1 MKPNGKLLTSLL
13 SLKSLL
19 SIPFNSNR
27 STEVKKT
34 IIAGF
39 VALSAAVSFGY
50 QVSVGTYVSNAGK
63 TVTVP
68 VALDSAAGLS
78 YASAKLTYDPQVL
91 VVTKAE
97 AGTLKTLM
105 AEDFV
110 TTDTNGTLVVSIYGS
125 TDANVV

>member
-1 MKPNGKLLTSLL
+1 MKKSV
-13 SLKSLL
+13 KSLVSL
-19 SIPFNSNR
+19 
-27 STEVKKT
+27 
-34 IIAGF
+34 
-39 VALSAAVSFGY
+39 VALFIAPAALAY

-78 YASAKLTYDPQVL
+78 YAGATLTYDPQVL

-97 AGTLKTLM
+97 AGSLKTLM

-110 TTDTNGTLVVSIYGS
+110 RRTRT
-125 TDANVV
+125 AR